1 MLMKIGISIVFLMT
15 VAACA
20 SGALAIYIEMVK
32 AFKGRE
38 WGEGFGMLALFL
50 LLTLIG
56 GGTFVAWICYLGGKQ
71 C

>member
-1 MLMKIGISIVFLMT
+1 MLMKIGISIAFLML
-15 VAACA
+15 VVACA
-20 SGALAIYIEMVK
+20 SGAIAICIEMVG

-56 GGTFVAWICYLGGKQ
+56 GGTLFAWICYLGGK
-71 C
+71 